1 MFDLTKRFSIGINID
16 DPWIYAGT
24 MTPKSIIIPHL
35 LSIRLPVGKALDKID
50 ELAFQKHKHVLQK
63 KICMHGL
70 SKSYNIFGAESD
82 LSKDTICL
90 MLVSMEII

>member
-24 MTPKSIIIPHL
+24 LTPKSIITHHL

-63 KICMHGL
+63 KSVCMDCRKAIISL
-70 SKSYNIFGAESD
+70 AQN
-82 LSKDTICL
+82 
-90 MLVSMEII
+90 LVSANIQFVRCWFPWKLF